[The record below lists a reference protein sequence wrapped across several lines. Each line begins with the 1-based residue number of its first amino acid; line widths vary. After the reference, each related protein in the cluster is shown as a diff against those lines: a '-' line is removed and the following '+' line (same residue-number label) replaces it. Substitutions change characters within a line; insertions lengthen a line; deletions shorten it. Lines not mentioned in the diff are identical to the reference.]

1 MHNGAPLSL
10 FLFIMNTLH
19 GKLILIFILHKYQN
33 TTLKNTCTCTCK
45 MKLQSKN
52 LYRVYFF
59 NDYDDID
66 EWSLVLKI

>member
-19 GKLILIFILHKYQN
+19 GKLILIFILHMYQN
-33 TTLKNTCTCTCK
+33 TTLKNTCTCK

-52 LYRVYFF
+52 LYRVNFF
-59 NDYDDID
+59 NEYDDID